1 MAKND
6 MAKSL
11 VVEKLKQAFGSD
23 FLGEAD
29 KKYYVMS
36 KEDGAPVQVAITLTC
51 PKAPVDFNVAAD
63 APIVSISD
71 GMMDFSI
78 TAANSQPKPQV
89 EVSQDE
95 QENIR
100 KMLERLGL

>member
-51 PKAPVDFNVAAD
+51 PKVPVDFGVAAA
-63 APIVSISD
+63 APTVSVSN
-71 GMMDFSI
+71 GMMDFSVPA
-78 TAANSQPKPQV
+78 TNSQPKPQV
-89 EVSQDE
+89 EVSESE

-100 KMLERLGL
+100 RMLERLGL